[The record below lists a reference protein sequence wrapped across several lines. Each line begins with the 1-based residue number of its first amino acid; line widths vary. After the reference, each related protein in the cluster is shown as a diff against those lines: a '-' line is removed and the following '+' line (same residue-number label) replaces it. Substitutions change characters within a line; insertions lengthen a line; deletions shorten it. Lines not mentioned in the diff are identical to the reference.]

1 MKIYT
6 GGGDQGKTSLFS
18 GERMSKASAKIAAYG
33 EVDELSSF
41 LGVVRASLPG
51 SMADGARDLCR
62 IQGDLFDLGAWLAT
76 TVDAETRK
84 NLKPIA
90 EDHSLFLEKAM
101 DRMDEALPPLRSF
114 VLPGGHPAAAW
125 AHVARTV
132 CRRCERHVVALAE
145 AAGNRGD
152 EEVPRGLRV
161 YLNRLSDYLF
171 VLARAI
177 NHSQN
182 ETETPWQR

>member
-6 GGGDQGKTSLFS
+6 GGGDLGKTSLFS
-18 GERMSKASAKIAAYG
+18 GERMSKANAKIAAYG

-41 LGVVRASLPG
+41 LGAVRAFLPE
-51 SMADGARDLCR
+51 SMDQAAADLCR

-76 TVDAETRK
+76 TADAATRK
-84 NLKPIA
+84 NLRPIG
-90 EDHSLFLEKAM
+90 EDSARFLEQAM
-101 DRMDEALPPLRSF
+101 DRMDATLAPLRSF

-132 CRRCERHVVALAE
+132 CRRCERQVVALAE
-145 AAGNRGD
+145 AAQDRGED
-152 EEVPRGLRV
+152 EVPHGLRV

-171 VLARAI
+171 VLARAV
-177 NHSQN
+177 NHNQGVADI
-182 ETETPWQR
+182 PWQR